1 MISVTKEKEMNVLS
15 EELEIDFELVG
26 STAIENKL

>member
-26 STAIENKL
+26 STAIEDKL